1 MTQQAEPSSPW
12 ITYGPYTIHENYPQT
27 GYIKA
32 AGLPGPFQVSVSTII
47 TLESTMKTVSGEFVC
62 FFDTLEEAKTFF
74 LQFKA
79 EGSKHKADTE

>member
-1 MTQQAEPSSPW
+1 MTQQAEPASPW
-12 ITYGPYTIHENYPQT
+12 IAIGPYIIHENHLRT

-32 AGLPGPFQVSVSTII
+32 MGLRGPFLVSITTII
-47 TLESTMKTVSGEFVC
+47 TLESTNKPVDGAFMR